1 MGKTLT
7 LSAESK
13 LDFSTSFRVNQ
24 DGIFCQDR
32 PVPSYL
38 ANFDDTDK
46 KYATG
51 AFQYSDDTTSQL
63 LSDLLASPTMEQ
75 QVISGSKKRSAA
87 GFANASP
94 PKPPKSKPYIPDMVE
109 QSNGQVSSD
118 AISRANMS
126 AFAAN
131 RLQAQAHELFLS
143 RRKPSTSVQPKTTS
157 RQRKGTV
164 RYPRPSRGSNGAE
177 PHQPG
182 YKPVWEILDRSGLP
196 QVKICQPPITTY
208 PTELSQ
214 AQASTIQGSLTI
226 DLQEDRRKFNRKF
239 ESILALTDAVR
250 LEPKHVMDIRRSKT
264 AREPKRADS
273 TKQKGVFKKM
283 TNALTDRLHLMH
295 KATPVEAHEA
305 DEGRGGFYDY
315 EANQFMK
322 DIEADIPTQKRQLP
336 SRLTE
341 IYERGSYDN
350 VAKSVSDD
358 HFDAISEVQSFEPSP
373 SKEADDPFADPDSSR
388 LTTDFVSR
396 LKATTP
402 LKSGGD
408 ATPVTPSASF
418 STMDGLL
425 RSSINSLLPYPP
437 VGASTPR
444 LRAHHRHYKDLE
456 GSEVKHAK
464 SANCLSHIVTRDESD
479 MSCDEAPKAESDD
492 DMPNMGRNLRPDH
505 GCTDR
510 PVLNAP
516 NRKKHPSPN
525 KLDLELLET
534 RLREHWPET
543 LSQATEQAKKHPSPL
558 KVDMQALGEQF
569 RQTYPD
575 LLAGKTPDQVA
586 TKKRPGAGKSGDVCL
601 VENADEDEKDEL
613 ALSFVTSTPE
623 KRGRSRHRKVSSASL
638 SSQEAMLN
646 KKNKRRTVTMSEFL
660 GGVDATDELACA
672 AYRLA

>member
-1 MGKTLT
+1 
-7 LSAESK
+7 
-13 LDFSTSFRVNQ
+13 
-24 DGIFCQDR
+24 
-32 PVPSYL
+32 
-38 ANFDDTDK
+38 
-46 KYATG
+46 
-51 AFQYSDDTTSQL
+51 
-63 LSDLLASPTMEQ
+63 MEQ
-75 QVISGSKKRSAA
+75 QVITGSKKRSAV
-87 GFANASP
+87 GFADASP
-94 PKPPKSKPYIPDMVE
+94 PKQPKSKPYIPDMVE
-109 QSNGQVSSD
+109 QSNGHFSSD

-131 RLQAQAHELFLS
+131 RLQAQAHELLLS

-182 YKPVWEILDRSGLP
+182 YKPAWELLDRSGLP
-196 QVKICQPPITTY
+196 QVKICHPPITTY
-208 PTELSQ
+208 STELSQ
-214 AQASTIQGSLTI
+214 AQASTTQGSLTI
-226 DLQEDRRKFNRKF
+226 NLPEDRRKFNRNS

-295 KATPVEAHEA
+295 KATPVEAHKA

-315 EANQFMK
+315 EANQLIR
-322 DIEADIPTQKRQLP
+322 DIEADMPTQKRQLP

-350 VAKSVSDD
+350 FAKSVNDD
-358 HFDAISEVQSFEPSP
+358 HFDAISKIQSVERSP
-373 SKEADDPFADPDSSR
+373 SKEPSDDPFADPDSSR
-388 LTTDFVSR
+388 MTTDFVSR

-402 LKSGGD
+402 SKSGGD
-408 ATPVTPSASF
+408 ALPVTPSASF

-444 LRAHHRHYKDLE
+444 LTAHRRHCHDLE

-464 SANCLSHIVTRDESD
+464 SASCLSHIVARDESG
-479 MSCDEAPKAESDD
+479 MSCDEVPKAWSDY
-492 DMPNMGRNLRPDH
+492 DMPNMGRNLSPDH
-505 GCTDR
+505 GYTYR

-516 NRKKHPSPN
+516 NCKKHPSPN

-543 LSQATEQAKKHPSPL
+543 LSQATEQVKKHPSPL

-575 LLAGKTPDQVA
+575 LLAGTPPGQGT
-586 TKKRPGAGKSGDVCL
+586 TKKVPRTKKSGDVCL
-601 VENADEDEKDEL
+601 VENVDEDEKDEL

-623 KRGRSRHRKVSSASL
+623 KRGRSRHRKASSASL

-646 KKNKRRTVTMSEFL
+646 RKNKRRTVTMSEFL